1 MMRPPKKAIAFLR
14 WFCREELVE
23 ELEGDLTELFCKEY
37 VHSARHANW
46 TFTWRVL
53 KYFRPG
59 YIKSFNPSTKSNGMF
74 KNYFTM
80 AWRNLRYNK
89 SFSSLNIIGL
99 SIGMTCCLIIF
110 QYLTLESGFDRF
122 HEKNDN
128 IYRVLQAWARGN
140 DKLDT
145 GHAYT
150 AQSLA
155 PALKSEVPEVAN
167 ITRVHSENA
176 LVSPA
181 ETPDVVFEEDQALYV
196 DDAFMKMFTF
206 PMISGNEELTSGTVL
221 ISESTAKKYFG
232 NGKAEGKVL
241 EVTGN
246 IEKSF
251 TVIGIF
257 KDVPQNSHLQF
268 SMLLPMED
276 LLRGPD
282 YSTEPEDGWSWNN
295 FTTYVELHPHADRA
309 VVKRK
314 MTAVFMNHRGEIL
327 KQQGGTAALNLQPL
341 NDIHLN
347 ADIEGAGSIVAG
359 SYKTIYFFLVIGLIT
374 LVIALVNYINL
385 ATARAL
391 NRSREVGVRK
401 AIGARRNQLMVQ
413 FLYESAFTNIAA
425 MILALVL
432 TFFLL
437 PFVNNI
443 AETQLSVQQWL
454 DPMFLSALVSTLF
467 AGTLLAGLYPAF
479 VLSSFRPA
487 TVLKGKSSRISG
499 HFWLR
504 KGLVVVQFTAC
515 VVLIAGTV
523 IVFNQISYMR
533 KLDLGLN
540 LNHVISVRAP
550 RLLPENASRPTLMTS
565 FIQEV
570 EQLAGIERAA
580 LSSTLP
586 GQGFNWNGASI
597 RKMEDDPSVALRGV
611 ATYIDSAFAHLY
623 GLELIAGREFNQVTA
638 QEDTTGAAWKIIVNE
653 TTSKNL
659 GYKAPT
665 EAVDEL
671 LMIGDYQARII
682 GVYKDFKWSSAHQEQ
697 QNIVF
702 GRTRSGNNISMRLA
716 TNDLSSVL
724 ASIEDTYKRL
734 FPGNLFQYSFVD
746 QAFDLQYKND
756 QRFARLFSIFAGMS
770 IFIACL
776 GLFGLVAF
784 TAQQRTKEIGMR
796 KVLGASVTGIVT
808 LLSKDF
814 LVLVLIGFALAIPVT
829 LYIMNKW
836 LENFAY
842 RTEIG
847 IGIFAMAGML
857 AVVIALATVSWQS
870 IKAAVAN
877 PVNSLR
883 NE

>member
-1 MMRPPKKAIAFLR
+1 MQPPKKAIAFLR
-14 WFCREELVE
+14 WFCRDEYVE
-23 ELEGDLTELFCKEY
+23 EIEGDLTELFCKEY
-37 VHSARHANW
+37 AHSSRKANRN
-46 TFTWRVL
+46 FTWRIL

-59 YIKSFNPSTKSNGMF
+59 YIKSINPSTQSNGMF

-80 AWRNLRYNK
+80 AWRNLRTNK

-110 QYLTLESGFDRF
+110 QYVTLESGFDKF
-122 HEKNDN
+122 HEKNGQL
-128 IYRVLQAWARGN
+128 YRVLQAWARGN

-145 GHAYT
+145 GHGYT

-155 PALKSEVPEVAN
+155 PALKSEVPEIVN

-176 LVSPA
+176 LVSPT
-181 ETPDVVFEEDQALYV
+181 ETPDLVFEEDRALYV
-196 DDAFMKMFTF
+196 DAAFMNMFTF
-206 PMISGNEELTSGTVL
+206 PIVSGHAGLTSGTVL
-221 ISESTAKKYFG
+221 ISESTAKKYFSNG
-232 NGKAEGKVL
+232 NAEGKTL
-241 EVTGN
+241 EVTGDTD
-246 IEKSF
+246 KSY

-257 KDVPQNSHLQF
+257 KDTPTNSHLQF

-282 YSTEPEDGWSWNN
+282 YSTEPEGGWSWNN
-295 FTTYVELHPHADRA
+295 FTTYVELHPTANRTE
-309 VVKRK
+309 VKRK
-314 MTAVFMNHRGEIL
+314 MTNVYLKHRGEML
-327 KQQGGTAALNLQPL
+327 KQQGGTAAMNLQPL

-347 ADIEGAGSIVAG
+347 ADIMGAGSIVAG
-359 SYKTIYFFLVIGLIT
+359 SYKTLYFFLVIGLIT

-401 AIGARRNQLMVQ
+401 AIGARRNQLVVQ
-413 FLYESAFTNIAA
+413 FLYESAFTNITA
-425 MILALVL
+425 MILALAL
-432 TFFLL
+432 TFTLL
-437 PFVNNI
+437 PVVNNI

-454 DPMFLSALVSTLF
+454 DPMFLLALASTLL

-479 VLSSFRPA
+479 VLSSFLPA
-487 TVLKGKSSRISG
+487 AVLKGKSSGVSG

-523 IVFNQISYMR
+523 IVFNQLNYMR
-533 KLDLGLN
+533 RLDLGLN
-540 LNHVISVRAP
+540 LDQVISVRAP
-550 RLLPENASRPTLMTS
+550 RVLPENANRPNLMRAYV
-565 FIQEV
+565 QEV
-570 EQLAGIERAA
+570 EHLSGVERAA

-586 GQGFNWNGASI
+586 GQGFNWNGASM
-597 RKMEDDPSVALRGV
+597 RKIEDDPSVALRGV
-611 ATYIDSAFAHLY
+611 ATYIDSAFARLY
-623 GLELIAGREFNQVTA
+623 GLELVAGRAFREITA
-638 QEDTTGAAWKIIVNE
+638 QEDSTGADWKIIVNE
-653 TTSKNL
+653 TASKNL
-659 GYKAPT
+659 GYRTPAD
-665 EAVDEL
+665 AVDEL
-671 LMIGDYQARII
+671 LMIGDYRARIV
-682 GVYKDFKWSSAHQEQ
+682 GVYKDFKWSSAHQAQ

-702 GRTRSGNNISMRLA
+702 GRTSAGNNVSIRLV
-716 TNDLSSVL
+716 TQDLSSVL
-724 ASIEDTYKRL
+724 NGIETAYKKL

-814 LVLVLIGFALAIPVT
+814 LVLVLIGFVLAIPVT
-829 LYIMNKW
+829 LYVMNKW

-847 IGIFAMAGML
+847 VGIFAMAGLM

-877 PVNSLR
+877 PVKSLR
-883 NE
+883 SE